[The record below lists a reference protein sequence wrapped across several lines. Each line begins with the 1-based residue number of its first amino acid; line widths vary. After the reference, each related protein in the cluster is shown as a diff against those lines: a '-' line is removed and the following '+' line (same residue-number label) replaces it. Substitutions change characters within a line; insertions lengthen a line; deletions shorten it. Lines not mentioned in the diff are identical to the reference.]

1 MNSNNN
7 YIIPE
12 ILIQLFNALFK
23 KYQITSMKDLLN
35 EKLLKKLILE
45 IEPNLQNIPSNNKI
59 DITEDNSFGIKY
71 ANFDIIIN
79 CIDRYKNNSP
89 EKERY
94 TSNFNFKKLID
105 INDLLNSE
113 KENLILLF
121 EMIFFLTYISSKK
134 DNFLDKL
141 NDLEDVRLINCF
153 FNIIEKYII
162 LKGEDTINQ
171 SNLSKLEKSYIF
183 SNQINKIKEDYEKEI
198 KSLINIIKD
207 NENKILILRNKN
219 ENLEKILNETENKLK
234 DKEREFEML
243 KKSQTQNLKYQEQLF
258 KDNLANSDLINKLS
272 EKEYEIN
279 EIKNEF
285 EKLKKSNNE
294 IISNL
299 TDKNEILENKIK
311 EYENFQL
318 KYEKLKNKYNNL
330 NNNNNN
336 NENQS
341 DLILKENQILH
352 NQIEKLMSELY
363 KKNNLNLKKKI
374 KN

>member
-1 MNSNNN
+1 M
-7 YIIPE
+7 
-12 ILIQLFNALFK
+12 
-23 KYQITSMKDLLN
+23 
-35 EKLLKKLILE
+35 
-45 IEPNLQNIPSNNKI
+45 
-59 DITEDNSFGIKY
+59 
-71 ANFDIIIN
+71 
-79 CIDRYKNNSP
+79 
-89 EKERY
+89 
-94 TSNFNFKKLID
+94 
-105 INDLLNSE
+105 
-113 KENLILLF
+113 
-121 EMIFFLTYISSKK
+121 
-134 DNFLDKL
+134 
-141 NDLEDVRLINCF
+141 F

-311 EYENFQL
+311 EYENFT
-318 KYEKLKNKYNNL
+318 
-330 NNNNNN
+330 
-336 NENQS
+336 
-341 DLILKENQILH
+341 I
-352 NQIEKLMSELY
+352 
-363 KKNNLNLKKKI
+363 KI
-374 KN
+374 

>member
-134 DNFLDKL
+134 DDFLDKL
-141 NDLEDVRLINCF
+141 NDLEDVHLINC
-153 FNIIEKYII
+153 
-162 LKGEDTINQ
+162 
-171 SNLSKLEKSYIF
+171 
-183 SNQINKIKEDYEKEI
+183 
-198 KSLINIIKD
+198 LI
-207 NENKILILRNKN
+207 
-219 ENLEKILNETENKLK
+219 
-234 DKEREFEML
+234 
-243 KKSQTQNLKYQEQLF
+243 
-258 KDNLANSDLINKLS
+258 
-272 EKEYEIN
+272 
-279 EIKNEF
+279 
-285 EKLKKSNNE
+285 
-294 IISNL
+294 
-299 TDKNEILENKIK
+299 
-311 EYENFQL
+311 
-318 KYEKLKNKYNNL
+318 
-330 NNNNNN
+330 
-336 NENQS
+336 
-341 DLILKENQILH
+341 
-352 NQIEKLMSELY
+352 
-363 KKNNLNLKKKI
+363 
-374 KN
+374 